1 MRRRSGTG
9 HDLDPDRWFVV
20 GTPAAGSSASVRQT
34 RTQGVRVISAIDQ
47 SFDLDAF
54 LAWAGSVYQRAIAA
68 WRDKNPELL
77 RPVMAGEVWDRYAQ
91 FLLTVSTVALGRKLM
106 ASATATASLA
116 GTDAEGT
123 SQNVVISFAVAV
135 ADAAAQLS
143 IIDERA
149 RSWDERWLFQRP
161 VASRTHLSGAVA
173 VCLVCGGPADPAE
186 SGQCPYC
193 HSDIT
198 TRTAGW
204 LVTQVATTM
213 PGAPKIASRQGPAP
227 SAAPLQPPRAP

>member
-1 MRRRSGTG
+1 
-9 HDLDPDRWFVV
+9 
-20 GTPAAGSSASVRQT
+20 
-34 RTQGVRVISAIDQ
+34 
-47 SFDLDAF
+47 
-54 LAWAGSVYQRAIAA
+54 
-68 WRDKNPELL
+68 
-77 RPVMAGEVWDRYAQ
+77 
-91 FLLTVSTVALGRKLM
+91 M
-106 ASATATASLA
+106 ASAEATASLA

-123 SQNVVISFAVAV
+123 NQSVVISFAVAV

-143 IIDERA
+143 IIDGRA

-161 VASRTHLSGAVA
+161 VASRTHPSGAVA

-204 LVTQVATTM
+204 LVTEVATTM
-213 PGAPKIASRQGPAP
+213 PGARKVASRHGPAP